1 MNDSDE
7 NRRNEREL
15 MEIRSSIFDAE
26 RLLKRIESRADELAK
41 KIADSRER
49 VSFATTSKGEKR
61 EDIKKLLIGELP
73 TVLLS
78 VEFFPNN
85 KFLIDFAKKSLNL
98 PIPRRGRSRREIIG
112 IVITEVEKLD
122 LRKIEAFR
130 KTLNIVLEK
139 QPKSSTDFFDFW
151 DKTIRSMPMG

>member
-1 MNDSDE
+1 MTDSDE
-7 NRRNEREL
+7 VRRNEREL
-15 MEIRSSIFDAE
+15 MEIRSLLFGTE
-26 RLLKRIESRADELAK
+26 RTLKRIENRVEELARE
-41 KIADSRER
+41 IADSRER
-49 VSFATTSKGEKR
+49 ASVLPTSRGEKR
-61 EDIKKLLIGELP
+61 EDIKRLLIGELP

-78 VEFFPNN
+78 TELFPSN

-98 PIPRRGRSRREIIG
+98 PVPRRGRSRREIIG
-112 IVITEVEKLD
+112 IIITEVEKLD

-151 DKTIRSMPMG
+151 EKTIRTMPIG